1 MNSSH
6 SCNDSFQ
13 LHFFLRKWNGYFDYK
28 HIKCLFLNKVLPYR
42 NKMCDCILLCWFLD
56 EKTRQSYS
64 SHFLLHFN
72 TVKDNFKYND
82 KGDSLAS
89 PTLLLF
95 LPHPSSLSSLQ
106 RMLSSSYFF
115 EFYMMSD
122 IKSSTYNIN

>member
-1 MNSSH
+1 M
-6 SCNDSFQ
+6 
-13 LHFFLRKWNGYFDYK
+13 
-28 HIKCLFLNKVLPYR
+28 KCLFLNKVLPYR